1 MSKSVK
7 KAAEITATQI
17 ETVEV
22 EDEEQT
28 VSFIDINELTSMG
41 IAAADIKKLKDA
53 GFNTVQSILMHT
65 HKDLSAAKGVA
76 DAKIDKIVEAAQK
89 LVQSGFMS
97 GCEYLQKRTK
107 VQRVSTGSR
116 EFDNLLGGGIETM
129 SITEAFGE
137 FRTGKTQLCH
147 TMCVTTQLPP
157 TSGKVIYIDTEGT
170 FRPERIAPI
179 AERFG
184 LDVSSVLDNIIYARA
199 HTHEQQMS
207 LLQSAA
213 AKMSEDYY
221 KLLIVD
227 SLTALFRVDF
237 SGRGELAERQVKLGQ
252 FLSALSKIADEFNC
266 AVFYTNQVV
275 AQVDG
280 AATFSADPKK
290 PIGGHI
296 VAHASTTRLYLRKGR
311 GETRIVKIYD
321 SPCLPESE
329 AVYAISDGGI
339 TDAAD

>member
-7 KAAEITATQI
+7 KAAEITATQV

-28 VSFIDINELTSMG
+28 VAFIDINELTSMG

-53 GFNTVQSILMHT
+53 GFNTVQSVLMHT
-65 HKDLSAAKGVA
+65 RKDLSAAKGVA
-76 DAKIDKIVEAAQK
+76 DAKIEKIFEAAQK
-89 LVQSGFMS
+89 MIQSGFMS

-107 VQRVSTGSR
+107 VQRISTGSR

-157 TSGKVIYIDTEGT
+157 TSGRVIYIDTEGT

-184 LDVSSVLDNIIYARA
+184 LDVSSVLENIIYD
-199 HTHEQQMS
+199 
-207 LLQSAA
+207 
-213 AKMSEDYY
+213 KG
-221 KLLIVD
+221 I
-227 SLTALFRVDF
+227 
-237 SGRGELAERQVKLGQ
+237 
-252 FLSALSKIADEFNC
+252 
-266 AVFYTNQVV
+266 YT
-275 AQVDG
+275 
-280 AATFSADPKK
+280 
-290 PIGGHI
+290 
-296 VAHASTTRLYLRKGR
+296 
-311 GETRIVKIYD
+311 
-321 SPCLPESE
+321 
-329 AVYAISDGGI
+329 
-339 TDAAD
+339 